1 MRIDRTRVTRAF
13 DEYTSHYNLSDPKV
27 KLKYDHT
34 YRVADLADD
43 IARSLSMSR
52 EDIDLAWLLGML
64 HDIGRFEQV
73 RRFGTF
79 QDGQS
84 VNHAA
89 LSADILFGGPG
100 AAVAEAGAGK
110 APEDGGSGAVSE
122 GEANLKDGGPGAA
135 SAGLDGEAAS
145 GHEEPL
151 IRRFLEDSS
160 EERLSEKASRL
171 HNVYQL
177 PEKMTERE
185 YRFATLLRD
194 ADKIDIL
201 RVNCETPRSE
211 IYDIPEEEFRTS
223 SISDEVLDEILRCE
237 NVDRRNSKTPV
248 DYIIGHIGFVFG
260 IVYPESFR
268 LIKKQGYLDE
278 MMDYKTTNPDT
289 AAKFKLIRKC
299 VNAYIDRKCRAD

>member
-1 MRIDRTRVTRAF
+1 MKIDRTRVTRAF

-43 IARSLSMSR
+43 IAKSLAMSSG
-52 EDIDLAWLLGML
+52 DIDLSWLLGML

-73 RRFGTF
+73 RRYGTF

-100 AAVAEAGAGK
+100 VNQADSKAEAVPAAK
-110 APEDGGSGAVSE
+110 EAPV
-122 GEANLKDGGPGAA
+122 
-135 SAGLDGEAAS
+135 
-145 GHEEPL
+145 HEEQKARGI

-160 EERLSEKASRL
+160 EDRLIEKAVRL
-171 HNVYQL
+171 HNVYHL

-211 IYDIPEEEFRTS
+211 IYDIPEEEFRTA
-223 SISDEVLDEILRCE
+223 SITDEVLNDILRCE

-289 AAKFKLIRKC
+289 AEKFRRIRKC